1 MIAPAAHLGYGLR
14 MSTTAHDDPG
24 LATPPWLMQE
34 LESVIEELAA
44 FERPS
49 ASAGE
54 LRAAEWIAARMR
66 EHGHHAEI
74 EAERA
79 HGGYWWPLGLLNGAV
94 AVTAL
99 TARRWQSLRR
109 PRALATILGAGAAA
123 AIWDELGGGRLW
135 FRRALL
141 PHRETFNVFAEAGDP
156 QGHETVLVVAHH
168 DAAHGGLVFHPA
180 LGRLFAERFPERHER
195 SNQTLPIMYATWLGP
210 VLLALGALLRRT
222 GLLRAAALFGAGTA
236 AAMLD
241 IGRSPVVPG
250 ANDNLSAV
258 AVLLALA
265 RTLAERQTPGV
276 RVLLLSTGSEESF
289 MEGMQGFVRRHRQ
302 ALDPERTTVLCLE
315 CLGSPTL
322 ALVEA
327 EGMLRMRPYDERA
340 RARLAAAAQA
350 ANVKLARGLRTVLA
364 TDALVALRRGYAT
377 VTLAS
382 IDALKFPS
390 NYHSPNDTPAN
401 LDWGTVERAF
411 AVTEQ
416 FVRANAVTASEQPP
430 T

>member
-1 MIAPAAHLGYGLR
+1 
-14 MSTTAHDDPG
+14 MSTTTAHGESG
-24 LATPPWLMQE
+24 LATPPWLAQE
-34 LESVIEELAA
+34 LATVIEELAA

-66 EHGHHAEI
+66 ERGHRTEI
-74 EAERA
+74 ETERA
-79 HGGYWWPLGLLNGAV
+79 HGGYWWPLGLLNGSVAV
-94 AVTAL
+94 AGLA
-99 TARRWQSLRR
+99 ARRWRSRR
-109 PRALATILGAGAAA
+109 GLRALATALGVGAAA

-141 PHRETFNVFAEAGDP
+141 PHRETFNVVAEAGDP
-156 QGHETVLVVAHH
+156 RGEETVLVVAHH

-180 LGRLFAERFPERHER
+180 LGRVFAERFPERHAR

-210 VLLALGALLRRT
+210 VLVALGALLRRA
-222 GLLRAAALFGAGTA
+222 GLLRVGSLLGAATA
-236 AAMLD
+236 VAMLD
-241 IGRSPVVPG
+241 IGRTPVVPG

-265 RTLAERQTPGV
+265 RTLEERPTPGV

-289 MEGMQGFVRRHRQ
+289 MEGMQGFMRRHGDT
-302 ALDPERTTVLCLE
+302 LDPARTTVLCLE

-322 ALVEA
+322 TLVEA

-340 RARLAAAAQA
+340 RARLAGAAATA
-350 ANVKLARGLRTVLA
+350 GVEVARGLRTVLA
-364 TDALVALRRGYAT
+364 TDALVALRRGFAAA
-377 VTLAS
+377 TLAS
-382 IDALKFPS
+382 IDALKFPA

-401 LDWGTVERAF
+401 LDWGTIERAF

-416 FVRANAVTASEQPP
+416 FVRAGAKEG
-430 T
+430 

>member
-1 MIAPAAHLGYGLR
+1 
-14 MSTTAHDDPG
+14 MSTPTAQRDSA
-24 LATPPWLMQE
+24 LATPSWLARE
-34 LESVIEELAA
+34 LETVVEELAA

-66 EHGHHAEI
+66 EHGHRAEI

-94 AVTAL
+94 AVAGL
-99 TARRWQSLRR
+99 AARRWPSRR
-109 PRALATILGAGAAA
+109 GLRALAAALGAGAAA

-141 PHRETFNVFAEAGDP
+141 PHRETFNVLAEAGDP
-156 QGHETVLVVAHH
+156 HGEETVLVVAHH
-168 DAAHGGLVFHPA
+168 DAAHSGLVFHPA
-180 LGRLFAERFPERHER
+180 LPRLFAERFPERHAR

-210 VLLALGALLRRT
+210 VLVALGALLRRA
-222 GLLRAAALFGAGTA
+222 GLLRAGSLLGAGTA

-241 IGRSPVVPG
+241 IARSPVVPG

-265 RTLAERQTPGV
+265 RALDERPVAGV

-289 MEGMQGFVRRHRQ
+289 MEGMQGFMRRHHRT
-302 ALDPERTTVLCLE
+302 LDPAHTTVLCLE

-322 ALVEA
+322 TLVEA

-350 ANVKLARGLRTVLA
+350 AGVELTRGLRTVLA
-364 TDALVALRRGYAT
+364 TDALVALRRGYAAA
-377 VTLAS
+377 TLAS
-382 IDALKFPS
+382 IDAMKFPA
-390 NYHSPNDTPAN
+390 NYHSPSDTPAN
-401 LDWGTVERAF
+401 LDWGTIERAF

-416 FVRANAVTASEQPP
+416 FVRAGAAEASEQQPP
-430 T
+430 R